1 MKPILFYIIVSIL
14 FLLIP
19 LSGVGLLGTM
29 VTDKYQVEH
38 ARIFLDIDSKKLT
51 EKEIQ
56 KKSKEIDNLEKSV
69 KSVNRQQIL
78 MFGIATIGLISGI
91 TLLRNKKRIIKNTLH
106 NTVYSS

>member
-1 MKPILFYIIVSIL
+1 MKPIFFYIIVGLL

-19 LSGVGLLGTM
+19 LSGIGLLGTM
-29 VTDKYQVEH
+29 ITDKYQVNH
-38 ARIFLDIDSKKLT
+38 ARTFLEIDSKKLT

-56 KKSKEIDNLEKSV
+56 NKTKEIVSLE

-91 TLLRNKKRIIKNTLH
+91 SLLKNKKRIIKNTLH
-106 NTVYSS
+106 NTV

>member
-1 MKPILFYIIVSIL
+1 LKPIFFYIIVGLL

-19 LSGVGLLGTM
+19 LSGIGLLGTM
-29 VTDKYQVEH
+29 ITDKYQVNH
-38 ARIFLDIDSKKLT
+38 ARTFLEIDSKKLT

-56 KKSKEIDNLEKSV
+56 NKTKEIDSLE

-91 TLLRNKKRIIKNTLH
+91 SLLKNKKRIIKNTLH
-106 NTVYSS
+106 NTV

>member
-1 MKPILFYIIVSIL
+1 MKPIFFYTIVGIL

-19 LSGVGLLGTM
+19 LSGIGLLGTM
-29 VTDKYQVEH
+29 ITDKYQVNH
-38 ARIFLDIDSKKLT
+38 ARTFLEIDSKKLT

-56 KKSKEIDNLEKSV
+56 EKTKAIDSLE

-91 TLLRNKKRIIKNTLH
+91 TLLRSKKIIIKNTLH
-106 NTVYSS
+106 NTV

>member
-1 MKPILFYIIVSIL
+1 MKPIFFYIIVGLL

-19 LSGVGLLGTM
+19 LSGIGLLGTM
-29 VTDKYQVEH
+29 ITDKYQVNH
-38 ARIFLDIDSKKLT
+38 ARTFLEIDSKKLT

-56 KKSKEIDNLEKSV
+56 NKTKEIDSLE

-91 TLLRNKKRIIKNTLH
+91 SLLKNKKRIIKNTLH
-106 NTVYSS
+106 NTV

>member
-69 KSVNRQQIL
+69 NRQQIL